1 MLYADQTIEEAES
14 VMQVDLGGSAVNFSS
29 AGGFSNYFPQ
39 PDYQLAAVEE
49 YFKSTNPK
57 YPYYEEFSPDFNSTK
72 GLYNRIGRGYPDV
85 SANGAY
91 LPAFVQGELGPW
103 FGTSLAAPA
112 FASILTLVYP
122 KISEVRRLEPIQDC
136 R

>member
-49 YFKSTNPK
+49 
-57 YPYYEEFSPDFNSTK
+57 
-72 GLYNRIGRGYPDV
+72 
-85 SANGAY
+85 
-91 LPAFVQGELGPW
+91 
-103 FGTSLAAPA
+103 
-112 FASILTLVYP
+112 
-122 KISEVRRLEPIQDC
+122 
-136 R
+136 